1 MVEFTNDFKVVK
13 EKIEHPDTNVSQEF
27 QIFGCELAESLH
39 DLSHKSLYIKLAKE
53 LPRNLLLQ
61 ALQFVADYPNARSK
75 GKLFMFKLKQ
85 LQSQH
90 E

>member
-39 DLSHKSLYIKLAKE
+39 DLSHKSLYI
-53 LPRNLLLQ
+53 
-61 ALQFVADYPNARSK
+61 
-75 GKLFMFKLKQ
+75 M
-85 LQSQH
+85 
-90 E
+90 

>member
-1 MVEFTNDFKVVK
+1 MADFSKDFKAIK
-13 EKIEHPDTNVSQEF
+13 DKIDHPDTNVSQEF

-39 DLSHKSLYIKLAKE
+39 DLSHKSLYIKLAKD
-53 LPRNLLLQ
+53 LPRNFLMQ